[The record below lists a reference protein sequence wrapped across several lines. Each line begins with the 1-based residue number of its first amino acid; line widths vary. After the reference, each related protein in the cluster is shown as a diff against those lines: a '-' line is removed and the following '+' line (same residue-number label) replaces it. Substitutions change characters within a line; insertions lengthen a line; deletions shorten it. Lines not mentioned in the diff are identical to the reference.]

1 MKRKFAVIAVCALFA
16 APAAPALA
24 ADYAFES
31 GADTLA
37 EFGRATSTDEPVAPD
52 PMSENIRR
60 NKDAALLPPPYGV
73 FSGDIPTEP
82 SSPYHDNL
90 RESGFV
96 APAQDLPQTG
106 GEDYAPGGSGVT
118 IGSSA
123 QASPAPMRSTAPW
136 QYDDGSIGTL
146 RILKTGKTVAVYEG
160 ETQENLKR
168 GAGHFSSTSAWDGNV
183 ALCGHNRGNSAHFGF
198 VKDLAIGDRIAYAT
212 RYGSRVY
219 EVFRKEQIGEYDNSG
234 LAWSSENL
242 LTLITCV
249 ENTPELRWAVTL
261 REAR

>member
-1 MKRKFAVIAVCALFA
+1 MRKPIIAILSFAVCASL
-16 APAAPALA
+16 AAPALA

-52 PMSENIRR
+52 PMGENIRR

-82 SSPYHDNL
+82 SSPYHGNL
-90 RESGFV
+90 RESGF
-96 APAQDLPQTG
+96 AAETQDLPQAG

-123 QASPAPMRSTAPW
+123 RISPVLARSVAPW
-136 QYDDGSIGTL
+136 QYEDGSIGTL
-146 RILKTGKTVAVYEG
+146 HILKTGKTVAVYEG
-160 ETQENLKR
+160 ESEDNLKK
-168 GAGHFSSTSAWDGNV
+168 GAGHFSATSAWDGNV
-183 ALCGHNRGNSAHFGF
+183 ALCGHNRGAWPYFDF
-198 VKDLAIGDRIAYAT
+198 VKGLEPGDRI
-212 RYGSRVY
+212 VY
-219 EVFRKEQIGEYDNSG
+219 ETKYGTRTYEIYRKEKISETDASA
-234 LAWSSENL
+234 LSWSAENI

-249 ENTPELRWAVTL
+249 ENEAAHRWLAQGKQI
-261 REAR
+261 